1 MEREAKEKKR
11 EKLNKRVKQRIL
23 SVEIKFEE
31 LINSISIIYV

>member
-1 MEREAKEKKR
+1 MEREAKERKR
-11 EKLNKRVKQRIL
+11 EKLNKRVKQRVL